1 MSPIKKNLFI
11 YALVF
16 FSIIIS
22 IFIWKKLHIP
32 YNSDIIG
39 EYSIKNYHPLNDV
52 IKYLSFILLPVLAFI
67 SAKTFFDKIELFEK
81 LEKIKIKNE
90 YVNTNKIMRYVLFIL
105 SSFLVLEFTSVNFP
119 TDKSYSIGQHRVDGY
134 LVAYWDS
141 DLKEWDTGSAP
152 VVGLAEGFWVRR

>member
-105 SSFLVLEFTSVNFP
+105 SSFFSLRIYFS
-119 TDKSYSIGQHRVDGY
+119 
-134 LVAYWDS
+134 
-141 DLKEWDTGSAP
+141 
-152 VVGLAEGFWVRR
+152 

>member
-16 FSIIIS
+16 FNNYQH
-22 IFIWKKLHIP
+22 FYLEKTT
-32 YNSDIIG
+32 
-39 EYSIKNYHPLNDV
+39 YSIQFKHYWRIFNKLSSLNDV

-90 YVNTNKIMRYVLFIL
+90 YVNTNKIMRYVLFI

-119 TDKSYSIGQHRVDGY
+119 TDKLDIFTRDKNYTQH
-134 LVAYWDS
+134 LNMI
-141 DLKEWDTGSAP
+141 
-152 VVGLAEGFWVRR
+152 